1 MKEVVDCG
9 KVEALKSVRPRTE
22 PPYAERHVRW
32 CERGRQTP
40 PTRLLWIKA
49 MTVTVIFLRYE
60 VKDSEK
66 IRHFET
72 TPFPLRINLI

>member
-40 PTRLLWIKA
+40 PTRLLSYKPEN
-49 MTVTVIFLRYE
+49 VTFIV
-60 VKDSEK
+60 
-66 IRHFET
+66 IRHVAYVIQIQVSYIIVPAGIT
-72 TPFPLRINLI
+72 QLL

>member
-1 MKEVVDCG
+1 MKEVVDYG

-40 PTRLLWIKA
+40 PTRLRTITDCENNKGCLI
-49 MTVTVIFLRYE
+49 
-60 VKDSEK
+60 
-66 IRHFET
+66 ET
-72 TPFPLRINLI
+72 TFCMVRPTRLELV